1 MSPQVALRFYMHE
14 NHKHCGILQYEW
26 LLENAKKNG
35 VHGGSAFR
43 AIAGFGRQGHLH
55 EQHFYELA
63 GDLPVVVEFLLS
75 SEEADAMLARLC
87 EEKIR
92 VFYSRSA
99 LEFGALGD
107 PA

>member
-1 MSPQVALRFYMHE
+1 MNPQIALRFYMHE
-14 NHKHCGILQYEW
+14 NHKHGGILQYEW
-26 LLENAKKNG
+26 LLEDAKKHD

-43 AIAGFGRQGHLH
+43 AIAGYGRQGHLH

-75 SEEADAMLARLC
+75 TEEAEAMLARLR

-92 VFYSRSA
+92 VFYSRA
-99 LEFGALGD
+99 AVEFGALGD
-107 PA
+107 P